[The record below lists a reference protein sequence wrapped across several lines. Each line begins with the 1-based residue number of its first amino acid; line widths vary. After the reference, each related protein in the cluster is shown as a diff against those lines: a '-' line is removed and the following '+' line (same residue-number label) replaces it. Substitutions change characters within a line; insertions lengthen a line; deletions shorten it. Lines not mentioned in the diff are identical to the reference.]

1 MSHAKKGG
9 KAVQAE
15 QTSQSLRSMCNV
27 LAALPAVVDI
37 IRALPRHGEG
47 RDPVAKQAGAG
58 RKGVLSVT

>member
-15 QTSQSLRSMCNV
+15 QTSRSLRSMCSV
-27 LAALPAVVDI
+27 LAALPAVDI

-47 RDPVAKQAGAG
+47 CDPVAKQAGAG
-58 RKGVLSVT
+58 GKRS